1 MVTFLYTASSYGDNW
16 RVNRIDM
23 LTKNGLLLQLS
34 WPQLRQ
40 KMPLAYCL
48 STHFRQCNMMLLG

>member
-23 LTKNGLLLQLS
+23 LTKNDLL
-34 WPQLRQ
+34 
-40 KMPLAYCL
+40 
-48 STHFRQCNMMLLG
+48 MLLSRPQPNQKLITYTVYLPISNNVI

>member
-23 LTKNGLLLQLS
+23 LTKNGLL
-34 WPQLRQ
+34 
-40 KMPLAYCL
+40 
-48 STHFRQCNMMLLG
+48 MLLSRPQPNQKWIRYTVYLPISNNVI